1 MYSLLTL
8 KKPFITLELIIS
20 LEIIWF
26 YKQGDAETNEG
37 Q

>member
-1 MYSLLTL
+1 MYSLLIL
-8 KKPFITLELIIS
+8 EKPFMTLELIIS

-26 YKQGDAETNEG
+26 YEQGDAETNEG